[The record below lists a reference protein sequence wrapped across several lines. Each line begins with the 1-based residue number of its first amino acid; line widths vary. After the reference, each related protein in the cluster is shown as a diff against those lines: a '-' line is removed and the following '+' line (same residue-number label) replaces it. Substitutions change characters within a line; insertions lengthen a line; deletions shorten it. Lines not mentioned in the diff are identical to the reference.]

1 MKKIIPLLLIS
12 LLAACDSSDDN
23 SGNSSTHPI
32 YGNQTDT
39 PSEQENT
46 EPEKEKTISG
56 VYRGNVPGAIGT
68 KMLITETGKIHLY
81 WPRSYIIAQLSSDL
95 SEQDHYGSLIRYTYL
110 DFQNDEY
117 SFTNC
122 DSTCTEITE
131 IGTVYKLST
140 EESGNLALSYNQDRR
155 ANIEGS
161 LELINSKETIEEIL
175 NGNFKFSRIIPHE
188 KSLPIS
194 NESISGLYHDQL
206 IFPSRI
212 EEIEPRLNVTI
223 SNNGDISGNTK
234 SGCDIEGKILLNEST
249 KEYFDTELTFSNCI
263 LEGTYKG
270 AASQDVMSSI
280 ETGEKVLLRFS
291 IEGYSARLNED
302 IHIRS
307 YMYQN

>member
-131 IGTVYKLST
+131 IGTVYI
-140 EESGNLALSYNQDRR
+140 GLATANNVISYELHLGKHRER
-155 ANIEGS
+155 V
-161 LELINSKETIEEIL
+161 LEKAVNKVMELLYKEV
-175 NGNFKFSRIIPHE
+175 F
-188 KSLPIS
+188 
-194 NESISGLYHDQL
+194 
-206 IFPSRI
+206 
-212 EEIEPRLNVTI
+212 
-223 SNNGDISGNTK
+223 
-234 SGCDIEGKILLNEST
+234 
-249 KEYFDTELTFSNCI
+249 
-263 LEGTYKG
+263 
-270 AASQDVMSSI
+270 
-280 ETGEKVLLRFS
+280 
-291 IEGYSARLNED
+291 
-302 IHIRS
+302 
-307 YMYQN
+307 